1 MKNIMT
7 LANFVQFY
15 DINVN
20 HDINVIPERLFNLI
34 ITRIP
39 KEKLNLLLLPSK
51 KKSIPND
58 VDMRNKM
65 PPIVD
70 QGNLGSC
77 TANALC
83 ALVSFLN
90 PKMIGSRL
98 FLYYNERE
106 IQGTVTSDT
115 GAYLHDGV
123 HSLVKNGICHE
134 NDWPYI
140 IKLFAVKPSPICYTK
155 ALDNQALVV
164 KNIKNDLVSMKNALK
179 SGFPFVVGILIYESF
194 MTDAVATSGNVPMPA
209 KNEKILGGHA
219 LCVVGYNDTNKVF
232 IVRNS
237 WGTGWGDKGYCYIPY
252 TYLSSRKYTSDL
264 WCITK
269 VEL

>member
-1 MKNIMT
+1 MKDIITIDAFLRFYNFNIIPEIT
-7 LANFVQFY
+7 
-15 DINVN
+15 
-20 HDINVIPERLFNLI
+20 PERLLNLI
-34 ITRIP
+34 VTHIP
-39 KEKLNLLLLPSK
+39 TEKLNLLKLPSK
-51 KKSIPND
+51 KKSIPNN
-58 VDMRNKM
+58 VDMRNRM

-70 QGNLGSC
+70 QGSLGSC

-90 PKMIGSRL
+90 PQMIGSRL

-106 IQGTVTSDT
+106 ILGTVTSDT

-123 HSLVKNGICHE
+123 NSLVQHGICQE
-134 NDWPYI
+134 TDWPYI
-140 IKLFAVKPSPICYTK
+140 INKFAVKPLPICYTK

-164 KNIKNDLVSMKNALK
+164 KNIKNNLVSMKNALN

-194 MTDAVATSGNVPMPA
+194 MTNAVATSGNIPMPA
-209 KNEKILGGHA
+209 KKEKLLGGHA
-219 LCVVGYNDTNKVF
+219 VCVVGYNDTKSVF

-237 WGTGWGDKGYCYIPY
+237 WSVNWGDKGYCYIPY